1 MHNQPARIPHVF
13 RFGQLRSLIAGLFLL
28 LGAITGRATT
38 VVPPEFVQL
47 VNESDYIVRAVV
59 KSVTSEWQVNQGQR
73 AIFTLVELD
82 VREVVAG
89 TPPQPLVLQML
100 GGRVGEEALM
110 VSGAPQFKVGQEDIL
125 FVQGNGRNI
134 SPLYAMM
141 HGRYPILKESTTG
154 REYVARSNQVPLQD
168 TAEIA
173 LPMADGGATA
183 LQLRLKDTAQALT
196 PTQFIQQVKA
206 AVNPSYNRAH
216 LQ

>member
-1 MHNQPARIPHVF
+1 MHNQPARFPHVF

-59 KSVTSEWQVNQGQR
+59 KSV
-73 AIFTLVELD
+73 TLVELD

-183 LQLRLKDTAQALT
+183 LQSRLKDTAQALT